1 MTKKKINKDKM
12 IIKLNQ
18 QINEL
23 QAEIEICKTREQIY
37 EGANKELSLKN
48 EAYYYYFSKKP
59 AHEMNEAVLIVKAFM
74 AGRNKSFKQE
84 DNLVFSEIKN
94 SAASGCCSEIKDLVL
109 TVE

>member
-1 MTKKKINKDKM
+1 MKKVNKDK
-12 IIKLNQ
+12 IIAKLNQ

-48 EAYYYYFSKKP
+48 EAYYYYISKKSV
-59 AHEMNEAVLIVKAFM
+59 HEMNEAVLIVKAFM

-84 DNLVFSEIKN
+84 ENYVYSEIKN
-94 SAASGCCSEIKDLVL
+94 VAATGFCFDIEGK
-109 TVE
+109 